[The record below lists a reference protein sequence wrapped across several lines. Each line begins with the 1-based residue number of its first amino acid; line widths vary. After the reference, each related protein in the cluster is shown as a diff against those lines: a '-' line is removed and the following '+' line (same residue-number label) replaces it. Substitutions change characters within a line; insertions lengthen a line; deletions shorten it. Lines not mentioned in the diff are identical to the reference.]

1 MGCMKR
7 LGPAVHR
14 FFAGDASTAEPS
26 RDELCHR
33 VALQASCSAAHC
45 KSGVNRRCRHARR
58 LYPTTVSSIPS
69 DFATKREHSAS
80 CCQHRGMPS
89 FWSRVA
95 IRCLTAAYSSDHIG
109 RALPRPVGVLHVQV
123 RVVRTQ
129 RETCFH
135 LCLEIGDKVCGDGER
150 RESAGGM
157 RLRTRRY
164 GRYGHRFLAGMNPAW
179 YASRNWGR
187 DLIETTHPCSRYFD
201 HHHWGSPTYN
211 VRPCTRCYWA
221 DH

>member
-1 MGCMKR
+1 VSACPTPLSNYRELDPKR
-7 LGPAVHR
+7 FRHQERTLR
-14 FFAGDASTAEPS
+14 FLLPTSGNAIV
-26 RDELCHR
+26 L
-33 VALQASCSAAHC
+33 VSCS
-45 KSGVNRRCRHARR
+45 
-58 LYPTTVSSIPS
+58 
-69 DFATKREHSAS
+69 HSLFDGS
-80 CCQHRGMPS
+80 LFVGPH
-89 FWSRVA
+89 WSRTPTSRRSA
-95 IRCLTAAYSSDHIG
+95 
-109 RALPRPVGVLHVQV
+109 PRTGPG
-123 RVVRTQ
+123 VRTQ

-164 GRYGHRFLAGMNPAW
+164 GRYGHHFLAGMNPAW